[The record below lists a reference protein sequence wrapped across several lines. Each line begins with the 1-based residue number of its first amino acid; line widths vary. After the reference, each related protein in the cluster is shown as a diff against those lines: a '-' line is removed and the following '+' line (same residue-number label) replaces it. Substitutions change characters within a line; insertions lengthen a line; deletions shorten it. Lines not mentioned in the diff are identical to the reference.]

1 MIDRTTIIRGP
12 CKITYDGVTFYTREG
27 VVLNINR
34 NTSPVPVD
42 GFGTV
47 DRYLT
52 GTSVTAEFVPHGRLD
67 QATLDVLYACALLQP
82 GQSIFGST
90 DKAMV
95 IVSAAETVTILNAA
109 ITRPPGL
116 AMQAGRPPLQA
127 VQFTGLVAKNAD
139 PALLASYLTTAG
151 GAAIGVDIGR
161 DMMFSG
167 FWGATWTPASIET
180 WPAPIYSEGG
190 WELAVTL
197 GLSPVNVDGI
207 GAVDMTVTDIEAQVR
222 GIPIGVT
229 PAMLR
234 QAMAPVPPGGSIF
247 FPDSTGTEIA
257 SGVLSVQSSAAEP
270 PVSLLVAMPK
280 AALTTASQRWKAD
293 QNRNGQ
299 IAWQATR
306 FVSGTPAV
314 LQPLFEVTL
323 LQV

>member
-52 GTSVTAEFVPHGRLD
+52 GTSVTAEFVPHGNLA
-67 QATLDVLYACALLQP
+67 QATLDVLYACAALQP
-82 GQSIFGST
+82 GQSIFGAT

-139 PALLASYLTTAG
+139 PGLLASYLTTAA

-167 FWGATWTPASIET
+167 FWGASWAPASIEA

-247 FPDSTGTEIA
+247 FPETGGADIP
-257 SGVLSVQSSAAEP
+257 SGGLSVQSSAEG
-270 PVSLLVAMPK
+270 PVVFLVSMEK
-280 AALTTASQRWKAD
+280 AAMTTASQRWKSD

-306 FVSGTPAV
+306 FVSGAPAV
-314 LQPLFEVTL
+314 LQPLFSVTL
-323 LQV
+323 VQV